1 MKEGVEILQEAYQIA
16 MEEEKSFKKKD
27 IFTLIVETYLENDL
41 IEESIKMYYE
51 NIKYKNGV
59 DCDQE
64 GLIIVILIL
73 VLGEPQR
80 AEK

>member
-73 VLGEPQR
+73 VLG
-80 AEK
+80 

>member
-1 MKEGVEILQEAYQIA
+1 

>member
-1 MKEGVEILQEAYQIA
+1 MKEGVEILQQAYQIA